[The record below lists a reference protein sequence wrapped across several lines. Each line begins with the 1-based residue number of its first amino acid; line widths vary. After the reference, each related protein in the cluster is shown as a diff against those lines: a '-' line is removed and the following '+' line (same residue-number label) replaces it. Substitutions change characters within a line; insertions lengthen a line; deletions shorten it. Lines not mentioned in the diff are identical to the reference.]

1 MSRHSGAL
9 IVALAVWLAPI
20 PVGAKVVDL
29 TGEEYLRRCTT
40 TDPNSL
46 PKNADEQDDAVF
58 CLGYIE
64 GAITV
69 ITAING
75 ASFCIPDKTTPQDV
89 LKATFAFMQARP
101 DQKQYL
107 FADVMLA
114 AVLDH
119 WPCQAK

>member
-1 MSRHSGAL
+1 MSRHSGVL

-20 PVGAKVVDL
+20 SVGAKVADL
-29 TGEEYLRRCTT
+29 TGEEYLRRCTSSNP
-40 TDPNSL
+40 DWA
-46 PKNADEQDDAVF
+46 PKNTEEQEDAVF
-58 CLGYIE
+58 CVGYIE

-89 LKATFAFMQARP
+89 LKATFAFVQARP

-107 FADVMLA
+107 FADV
-114 AVLDH
+114 
-119 WPCQAK
+119 

>member
-1 MSRHSGAL
+1 
-9 IVALAVWLAPI
+9 VWLAPI
-20 PVGAKVVDL
+20 SVGAKVADL
-29 TGEEYLRRCTT
+29 TGEQYLR
-40 TDPNSL
+40 
-46 PKNADEQDDAVF
+46 
-58 CLGYIE
+58 
-64 GAITV
+64 AIIV

-75 ASFCIPDKTTPQDV
+75 ASFCIPGNATPQDV

-119 WPCQAK
+119 WPCRAK